1 MGKLEGKTAIVTGSG
16 QNIGAA
22 IAKMFAREGANVVV
36 NGSSNKESVNATVEA
51 IKQGGGRAMGVMADV
66 GDPEQIE
73 AMVRQAEEM
82 FGAVDITV
90 SNVGRRLKLKFEDIS
105 VSDWQNTINSNL
117 SSCFYMARSATP
129 GMRERRWGR
138 LIHISG
144 YDGFTG
150 HTGERAANVT
160 AKAGMH
166 GLTKALARELGVH
179 NITCNTVVPGYINTV
194 RDMTQYS
201 HFDLEKVVASIPLGH
216 SGHVDDIAKA
226 CLFLASEGGDF
237 ISGQALHVN
246 GGEFMF

>member
-1 MGKLEGKTAIVTGSG
+1 MGSLEGKTAIVTGSG
-16 QNIGAA
+16 QNIGSA

-36 NGSSNKESVNATVEA
+36 NGSSNNESVNATVAA

-66 GDPEQIE
+66 GDPEQI
-73 AMVRQAEEM
+73 ASMVRQAEEM

-129 GMRERRWGR
+129 GMRRRRWGR

-166 GLTKALARELGVH
+166 GLTKALARELGAH

-201 HFDLEKVVASIPLGH
+201 HFDLERVVASIPLGH

-237 ISGQALHVN
+237 ITGQALHVN

>member
-1 MGKLEGKTAIVTGSG
+1 MERLKGRTAIVTGSG

-22 IAKMFAREGANVVV
+22 IARMFAREGANVVV
-36 NGSSNKESVNATVEA
+36 NGASNKANVDATVEA
-51 IKQGGGRAMGVMADV
+51 INQAGGTAIGILADV
-66 GDPEQIE
+66 GDPEQVE
-73 AMVRQAEEM
+73 SMVRQAEQA
-82 FGAVDITV
+82 FGSVDITV

-105 VSDWQNTINSNL
+105 VLDWQRTINSNL

-129 GMRERRWGR
+129 GMRKRGWGR

-150 HTGERAANVT
+150 HTAERAANVT

-166 GLTKALARELGVH
+166 GLTKALAKEMGAH

-237 ISGQALHVN
+237 ITGQAIHVN